1 MAASRDLT
9 QTDWVGDAVTNHCPA
24 VPVINA
30 DLENLI
36 AQEFPEYS
44 AASGAFIQTDLE
56 EIIYGTQL
64 K

>member
-9 QTDWVGDAVTNHCPA
+9 QTDWVGDVVAHHCPP
-24 VPVINA
+24 VPAINA
-30 DLENLI
+30 DLEKLI

-44 AASGAFIQTDLE
+44 AVSCAFIQTDLE